1 MFLFSKKN
9 PEKELEYLKKAYEIL
24 EERYK
29 KKTISLEEFTKQ
41 CSELTKKIEKYQ
53 KMLNK

>member
-41 CSELTKKIEKYQ
+41 CSELKKKKEKYQ